1 MDILI
6 SSAQD
11 PDSLDPQQ
19 FDIFADPGPR
29 GKLSTKNCKKEN
41 LLISNPKA
49 ELLIKEEKTKFKIL
63 LMFKKI
69 CKSWKKCSWPRSG
82 SIIFQGASRI
92 WIHPNQNEMNPTHCL
107 KVWFVWFSEYSW
119 SEINKVCTVCN
130 LLHLVVSKY
139 PDLIQPQVWDLITC
153 SLVSWVGTLQE
164 SKDSLTSRYYR
175 RLYSETH

>member
-41 LLISNPKA
+41 PKS

-69 CKSWKKCSWPRSG
+69 CKS
-82 SIIFQGASRI
+82 
-92 WIHPNQNEMNPTHCL
+92 
-107 KVWFVWFSEYSW
+107 
-119 SEINKVCTVCN
+119 
-130 LLHLVVSKY
+130 
-139 PDLIQPQVWDLITC
+139 
-153 SLVSWVGTLQE
+153 
-164 SKDSLTSRYYR
+164 
-175 RLYSETH
+175 